1 MMKHKWL
8 LVLGAAVLL
17 AGCVST
23 PPCKPPGEKGDTG
36 PCFFLLT
43 ITKNDSNDSEVR
55 GRVAKIAV
63 EANIWQQPKFDTPQK
78 IKRIRSYPF
87 IEYPFHVSGK
97 DKETLMP
104 GKDYLFVRQSG
115 ASILQLTTEDD
126 IDLPPYENAPS
137 AIKSRYLST
146 D

>member
-1 MMKHKWL
+1 MKHNWL
-8 LVLGAAVLL
+8 TAIGVSVIL

-23 PPCKPPGEKGDTG
+23 PPCKPPGDKGDTG

-55 GRVAKIAV
+55 GRVAKFAV
-63 EANIWQQPKFDTPQK
+63 EANIWQQPKFDTSQK
-78 IKRIRSYPF
+78 IKRIRGYRF
-87 IEYPFHVSGK
+87 VEYPFNVSSK
-97 DKETLMP
+97 DKESLIL

-115 ASILQLTTEDD
+115 TSILQLTTEDD
-126 IDLPPYENAPS
+126 TDLPPYENAPP
-137 AIKSRYLST
+137 AIKARYLPT